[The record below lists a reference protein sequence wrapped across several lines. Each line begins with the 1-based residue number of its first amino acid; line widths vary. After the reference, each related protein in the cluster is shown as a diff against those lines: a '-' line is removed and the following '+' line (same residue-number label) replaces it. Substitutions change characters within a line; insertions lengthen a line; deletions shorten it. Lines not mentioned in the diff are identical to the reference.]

1 MIYEYAFREQAI
13 AVSYAGGEKIR
24 FMAEPHDYPIARRYP
39 FSDLL
44 ARTTICR
51 EIYDDAFKLPMRLN
65 TFRVHHL
72 DMIPL
77 FTGFTPPA
85 QLAKVTRLKI
95 GCAPMTRLRSVLLAS
110 NLELLTGVTHVVA
123 VETRHWRHY
132 VQDSEESFATW
143 SNRYRILLQECF
155 EISIEVE
162 FE

>member
-1 MIYEYAFREQAI
+1 
-13 AVSYAGGEKIR
+13 
-24 FMAEPHDYPIARRYP
+24 
-39 FSDLL
+39 
-44 ARTTICR
+44 
-51 EIYDDAFKLPMRLN
+51 MRLN
-65 TFRVHHL
+65 SFHVHHL

-132 VQDSEESFATW
+132 DQDSEESFATW
-143 SNRYRILLQECF
+143 NNRYRILLQECF
-155 EISIEVE
+155 EKSIEVE